1 MHNAKLRTVAR
12 YVIPTMLSN
21 FCFVLFT
28 IIDAIF
34 VGRGVGTNALGAINL
49 VNPFVL
55 LVSAMNLFIS
65 VGGVA
70 IYAVHIG
77 KGDHEGANTVF
88 RHGILLLLC
97 AATIVSASDKM

>member
-1 MHNAKLRTVAR
+1 
-12 YVIPTMLSN
+12 MLSN

-55 LVSAMNLFIS
+55 LVMGNAHKEVLPIGSAT
-65 VGGVA
+65 A
-70 IYAVHIG
+70 
-77 KGDHEGANTVF
+77 
-88 RHGILLLLC
+88 
-97 AATIVSASDKM
+97 

>member
-55 LVSAMNLFIS
+55 IVNAMNLFIS

-70 IYAVHIG
+70 ICAVHLRRHNPQPC
-77 KGDHEGANTVF
+77 GDAF
-88 RHGILLLLC
+88 YR
-97 AATIVSASDKM
+97 